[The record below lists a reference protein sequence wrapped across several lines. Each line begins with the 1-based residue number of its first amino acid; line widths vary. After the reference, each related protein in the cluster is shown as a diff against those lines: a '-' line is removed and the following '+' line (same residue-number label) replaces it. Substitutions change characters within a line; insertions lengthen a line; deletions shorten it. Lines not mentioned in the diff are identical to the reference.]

1 MSTPGGLFAD
11 FTETGSP
18 DKGPLSMNFAANMGD
33 NARIPVEKKYKPR
46 IVPETKASDS
56 WVGHFLNDPPKPIGK
71 HSNLNNC

>member
-1 MSTPGGLFAD
+1 
-11 FTETGSP
+11 
-18 DKGPLSMNFAANMGD
+18 MNFAANMGD